1 MKTIQNTTQE
11 AKKLESLMLSAYA
24 SCIDSIAAV
33 NEEIVEAFDGDLWI
47 VEQVITPIIVNAL
60 KSVASQAQAGEA
72 ELGVEMGATTI
83 KAAVKEVIKQLEIV
97 ETEPAQV
104 NPATAPTIEPTTV
117 TIEPTPASETT
128 QTTIENS
135 AAALAVELGCTIED
149 AEAILTKNM
158 PALQKIVL
166 NSIVGKTPTTE
177 WRKFEIYSVF
187 KSCGLAAEAAWKI
200 LRGSGSRYAHLNVL
214 AGRDAGNKIDIQ
226 A

>member
-1 MKTIQNTTQE
+1 
-11 AKKLESLMLSAYA
+11 MLSAYA

-72 ELGVEMGATTI
+72 ELGVQMGATTI
-83 KAAVKEVIKQLEIV
+83 KAAVQSVIEQLQIV
-97 ETEPAQV
+97 ETEPAQAIEPAPV

-117 TIEPTPASETT
+117 TIEPTTAEPTT
-128 QTTIENS
+128 AIENS
-135 AAALAVELGCTIED
+135 AAALAVELGCSLEE

-158 PALQKIVL
+158 PALHKIVL

-187 KSCGLAAEAAWKI
+187 KS
-200 LRGSGSRYAHLNVL
+200 
-214 AGRDAGNKIDIQ
+214 
-226 A
+226 